1 MLVVIS
7 PVVVACEAGGG
18 GGAVMPVD
26 ISPAKADRA
35 NTKVNTNAAKSRRKG
50 LIFVVLKGFPC
61 FLAKV
66 FLLLL
71 VLMDGEDLSHDQTAQ
86 DEFRD
91 AS

>member
-1 MLVVIS
+1 VAVKPVVLS

-18 GGAVMPVD
+18 GAAIPVD

-35 NTKVNTNAAKSRRKG
+35 NTKVNTNVAQSRRKG

-61 FLAKV
+61 SLAKV

-71 VLMDGEDLSHDQTAQ
+71 GSD
-86 DEFRD
+86 RR
-91 AS
+91 